1 MLRCFHRTPIA
12 MAISLLAVPVV
23 QPAFAQTAK
32 QLMVEEVVVTA
43 QRRSQSLQEVPI
55 AVTALTGDELAM
67 RGLADIG
74 EIAQSVP
81 SLTLEPSR
89 ATNTTLTA
97 FMRGVG
103 QQDPLAGFEQGV
115 AIYIDD
121 VYLARPQAALLDIYD
136 VERIEVL
143 RGPQGTLYGRNAV
156 GGALKYVTRRLGDEV
171 DVRVRAGMGNYN
183 QRDFVG
189 TFSVPMSEDFRV
201 GGTVGSFQRDGF
213 GNNLFTGGEQYN
225 KDIVGVRLSFEW
237 DVGDDI
243 LVRGS
248 YDDTEDNSAA
258 VAGHRPFAAN
268 TIDAPSPVSVWDTRA
283 GASERAT
290 GTTTG
295 INGINRVKAKGW
307 NISVDWRLN
316 DEWTLRSITADR
328 EDFTTSVIDFDSL
341 SVPDFDA
348 PVIYDNEQ
356 FTQEFQ
362 ALWESERFNG
372 VFGYYY
378 QDSSAANDFDVVL
391 GQLGVTAYTGG
402 VVDTE
407 AWSVFGDLTYNVTE
421 KLSVALGLRYTEDT
435 RSADIFRGTYL
446 GLQSPFFGNDGAIEL
461 AVTSDYEA
469 ENTYTD
475 TSPRLNVAYA
485 MSDDLNLYVTYSQGW
500 KAGSFDPRGANFA
513 TPEVEAGFDPEQLD
527 SYEMGFKSTWLDGR
541 AVTNVAVFWSEYKDM
556 QIPGSVGVDSDGDG
570 VNDSFVGTV
579 TNAGKAEISGI
590 EIEGSVVLSESWST
604 QFAASFLDAGFEEF
618 ILNGVN
624 VADQREM
631 QNTPEQMV
639 FVALNY
645 DTELAGGDTRFSV
658 NYSYKSD
665 VTQFEV
671 PNPEIDQEAV
681 GLLNANIFW
690 VSPTEKWRLGLFGK
704 NLTDEEVRVSGY
716 CFGAGTGP
724 QNACPSA
731 LGLENN
737 TTVFYAAPR
746 TITGT
751 VEYRF

>member
-1 MLRCFHRTPIA
+1 MLRSFTKTPLA
-12 MAISLLAVPVV
+12 MALSAVALPLA
-23 QPAFAQTAK
+23 QPALAQMEQKLA
-32 QLMVEEVVVTA
+32 VEEVVVTA
-43 QRRSQSLQEVPI
+43 QRRSESLQEVPI
-55 AVTALTGDELAM
+55 AVTALTGEELAM

-74 EIAQSVP
+74 ELAQSVP

-156 GGALKYVTRRLGDEV
+156 GGAVKYVTRRLGDEL
-171 DVRVRAGMGNYN
+171 DVRVRAGFGNYN

-189 TFSVPMSEDFRV
+189 TVSVPVSDNFRV
-201 GGTVGSFQRDGF
+201 GGTVGSFQRGGYGD
-213 GNNLFTGGEQYN
+213 NLFTGGEQYN
-225 KDIVGVRLSFEW
+225 KDLVGMRLSFEW
-237 DVGDDI
+237 DASENI
-243 LVRGS
+243 SVRGS
-248 YDDTEDNSAA
+248 YDETEDNSNA
-258 VAGHRPFAAN
+258 VAGHRPFAAV
-268 TIDAPSPVSVWDTRA
+268 TIDAPSPASVWDTRA
-283 GASERAT
+283 GASEPEV

-295 INGINRVKAKGW
+295 INGKNQVNAKGW
-307 NISVDWRLN
+307 NVSVDWALN

-328 EDFTTSVIDFDSL
+328 QDFTESVIDFDSL
-341 SVPDFDA
+341 PVPDFDA

-362 ALWESERFNG
+362 ALWNSDRFRG
-372 VFGYYY
+372 VFGFYY
-378 QDSSAANDFDVVL
+378 QDSTAANDFDVVL

-407 AWSVFGDLTYNVTE
+407 AWSVFGDLTYDVTE

-435 RSADIFRGTYL
+435 RTADIFRGTYL
-446 GLQSPFFGNDGAIEL
+446 GLQSPFFGNSAALEL
-461 AVTSDYEA
+461 AVTSDYGA
-469 ENTYTD
+469 EQTYTD
-475 TSPRLNVAYA
+475 TSPRINVSYA
-485 MSDDLNLYVTYSQGW
+485 MSENVNLYVNYSEGW

-541 AVTNVAVFWSEYKDM
+541 AVTNVAVFWSEYSDM

-590 EIEGSVVLSESWST
+590 EIEGSVMLTERWST
-604 QFAASFLDAGFEEF
+604 QFAASFLDASFDEF
-618 ILNGVN
+618 IVNGVN

-631 QNTPEQMV
+631 QNTPEEMV
-639 FVALNY
+639 FAALNY
-645 DTELAGGDTRFSV
+645 DTEVAGGATRFSV
-658 NYSYKSD
+658 NYSYKGD
-665 VTQFEV
+665 VTQFEIA
-671 PNPEIDQEAV
+671 NPEIDQEAV
-681 GLLNANIFW
+681 GVFNANIFW
-690 VSPTEKWRLGLFGK
+690 TSPSEKWRLGLFGK
-704 NLTDEEVRVSGY
+704 NLTDEEIRVSGY
-716 CFGAGTGP
+716 CFGGGTTP
-724 QNACPSA
+724 ENACPSA

-751 VEYRF
+751 IQYQF